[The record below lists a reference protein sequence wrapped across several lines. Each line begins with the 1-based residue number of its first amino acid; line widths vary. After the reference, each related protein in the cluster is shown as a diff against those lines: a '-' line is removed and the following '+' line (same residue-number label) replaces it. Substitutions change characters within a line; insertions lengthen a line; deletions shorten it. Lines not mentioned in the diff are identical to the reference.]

1 MPATQKAVA
10 IARQLAESLRLRT
23 GATVTAGVDASGNPT
38 ILMGTGAAGS
48 QSAFVRVKQDYDP
61 ALELDGIGNVQRR
74 YTPHVIQVVLETST
88 IANVALLTE
97 DLKVKLWK
105 EIEQFGT
112 KIELYMSA
120 NTNAPEVSDI
130 IAGNLK
136 ATVDD
141 LWHPLTSTI

>member
-23 GATVTAGVDASGNPT
+23 GLTVTQGLDASANPT
-38 ILMGTGAAGS
+38 IQIGSGAAGS
-48 QSAFVRVKQDYDP
+48 QSAFIRIKQDYDP
-61 ALELDGIGNVQRR
+61 ALELDGIGLTQRR

-88 IANVALLTE
+88 IANVALMLEAT
-97 DLKVKLWK
+97 KLQMWK
-105 EIEQFGT
+105 EIEMFGT

-120 NTNAPEVSDI
+120 NTNAAEVSDI
-130 IAGNLK
+130 VAGNLK